1 MVLII
6 ETVNSRLSGK
16 LSNLQLA
23 CSGVHLKFII
33 EDQIQ
38 SKTEIVCLAL
48 FF

>member
-6 ETVNSRLSGK
+6 ETVNSRLSEK

-23 CSGVHLKFII
+23 LFWSTLKFTK

-38 SKTEIVCLAL
+38 SKTEIVCLA
-48 FF
+48 FFF